1 MTFPT
6 GTTISTANLSTGSS
20 DPSLARADL
29 LALVQAFNQL
39 VASANAN
46 SGVPTL
52 TANGQIRPE
61 QVPSELRLQSGIQ
74 IIAPV
79 SEIVNIRNILR
90 MGTRTVTQLRAL
102 EASVAQP
109 GDIAYCS
116 DGDAGDPCLAVFTG
130 LEWQVCRLM
139 ATIGDAPAAITGTA
153 ALSCTAD

>member
-6 GTTISTANLSTGSS
+6 STISTANVSSGTS
-20 DPSLARADL
+20 DPSLARADI
-29 LALVQAFNQL
+29 LALIQAVNNMIT
-39 VASANAN
+39 SANAA

-52 TANGQIRPE
+52 TANSQIRAE

-90 MGTRTVTQLRAL
+90 MATRTVAQLRAL
-102 EASVAQP
+102 EDSVAQP

-116 DGDAGDPCLAVFTG
+116 DGDAGGPCLAVFTG

-139 ATIGDAPAAITGTA
+139 ATIGDAPAAVTA
-153 ALSCTAD
+153 SATLSCTAD